1 MKSTNDNNFTGQVCV
16 KLQYVTQVS
25 QDVYSQ
31 YQVLLKPLGLQ
42 ITFLS
47 IISMWV
53 IINPRKKSLNTE

>member
-31 YQVLLKPLGLQ
+31 YQLLLKPLGLQ

-47 IISMWV
+47 IISM
-53 IINPRKKSLNTE
+53 